1 MKLSDH
7 VDQLRNLIEKSF
19 DKQLLR
25 LGIHANEEKNTAIE
39 NEVRQRF
46 DEMLESYKGE
56 TGDYKNA
63 RAKLLDELTFTLF
76 NRIAA
81 LKVMEAAHLFPPI
94 ITKQAEQGDRSFG
107 HKAWLEI
114 RPDMR
119 DAELEGIR
127 DYIEQAFNDLGATLP
142 LYSNAFPYALLPDA
156 ISLNDIIDRFNAV
169 ENDPQVET
177 QLWQSDDILGWLY
190 ESYNNAKKQ
199 AFKDSGDKTEY
210 DKVSLQSQV
219 YTPRWV
225 VQFLVENSLG
235 KLYLEMYPNSDIARR
250 YKIANAPKT
259 AVHNDT
265 SPSVCGGTSPSVC
278 GDTSPSVCGDTS
290 PSVCG
295 DTSPSVCGDTSP
307 SVRGDASPSVRGDAS
322 PSVRG
327 DASPSVRG
335 DASPSVRGDAS
346 PSVRGELVEPHP
358 STSSGR
364 TVGNERTPKPL
375 HEIKLIDP
383 ASGSGNFLL
392 YAFDFFY
399 ALYLDQIENYG
410 ADYDE
415 ADIPQ
420 LIIEHNLHGI
430 DLDDRAIQLAQLGLY
445 IKARKKRRTLGLL
458 KFNVVSSDFFL
469 PDYQKVQP
477 IFEQGLSLDRT
488 ERQLIADI
496 WTDLQFAYKFGSLI
510 RLDEKLKAKLT
521 ALEAE
526 QNPVQA
532 ELFGSGE
539 RKPVQLGLELFT
551 AADDIEHQKKFIK
564 TFFSN
569 LKIAVAQYA
578 KGRES
583 SFLANKTGD
592 AITFLELL
600 TTEYDVATANPP
612 YTDSSNFGKELKS
625 FIDGNYQTPFKF
637 HINLYATFIK
647 RCYEFVGDGGLI
659 AMLHPL
665 TFMYIKSFEDVRK
678 FILEKTHINLL
689 AELGLGGIFEDV
701 QVDACMY
708 VLKKGSES
716 ENGVYFDLK
725 AYKNHTNK
733 PNIFSEIYTNFLNRI
748 EDKHIFSI
756 PQSKLKIIKSFP
768 FIYWIS
774 DEFRTKFGVKNF
786 GTYFDAGGGLT
797 SANNDRF
804 LRFWWEVS
812 SHTISQEI
820 NDAKKWRFYV
830 KGGTFNKWFGNI
842 WIVVNWENSGQEIR
856 TFCDVKGK
864 LRATLRSEKFYFKE
878 GVTYAKAGSKGASF
892 RYMPSNT
899 IIDSGSPG
907 IFIRD
912 YKSLNY
918 GIAFLN
924 SKLASYIL
932 GCLNPTVSTQVG
944 DIERIPFVI
953 PEKIKEK
960 TVDNFA
966 GIAVQ
971 IKKRLCNF
979 SIVEPNYLISPI
991 QLITASSEIKTRI
1004 KSFFNYENHLLTQV
1018 LINEAIINEKIFDIY
1033 ELTPT
1038 DKAMVLAKEGDSIG
1052 GLPVCA
1058 EARAAYLNYS
1068 VRGELVEPRPS
1079 TLRQAQGERESWRTE
1094 VVEFPLANIQDF
1106 IHALPVKAFTTE
1118 EREKVEAEFLTLY
1131 QGNNNLEEFCIRH
1144 AINPINV
1151 WYWFSLSNV
1160 IPKQR
1165 MNALAMEFLAD
1176 LIREILM
1183 SDEDGIIPLVANA
1196 GGKVLLARI
1205 EEKFIEKG
1213 FSMAQYASF
1222 DSVLGRPLNDYLNK
1236 QFFAALSD
1244 HLKLFKQLPATPFIW
1259 HLSSGQEQGFDCYI
1273 IIYKWSRDKLLRLR
1287 SVTIEHR
1294 ERALINRQTDLANN
1308 DSADAQNEKDKIFK
1322 QLKEIEAFKT
1332 NIDELLSEG
1341 YNPQLDDG
1349 VGKNIAPLQKRK
1361 MIPYDVLNAG
1371 QLKKYLNADW

>member
-81 LKVMEAAHLFPPI
+81 LKVMEAAQLFPPI

-142 LYSNAFPYALLPDA
+142 LYSNAFPYALLSDA
-156 ISLNDIIDRFNAV
+156 ISLNEIIDRFNAV

-235 KLYLEMYPNSDIARR
+235 KLYLEMYPTSDIARR

-259 AVHNDT
+259 Q
-265 SPSVCGGTSPSVC
+265 
-278 GDTSPSVCGDTS
+278 
-290 PSVCG
+290 
-295 DTSPSVCGDTSP
+295 
-307 SVRGDASPSVRGDAS
+307 
-322 PSVRG
+322 
-327 DASPSVRG
+327 
-335 DASPSVRGDAS
+335 
-346 PSVRGELVEPHP
+346 
-358 STSSGR
+358 
-364 TVGNERTPKPL
+364 ERTPKPL
-375 HEIKLIDP
+375 TEIKLIDP

-415 ADIPQ
+415 ADIPR

-445 IKARKKRRTLGLL
+445 IKARKKRRSLGLL

-469 PDYQKVQP
+469 PDYQQVQP

-526 QNPVQA
+526 QNPVQG
-532 ELFGSGE
+532 ELFGSAE
-539 RKPVQLGLELFT
+539 RKPVQLGLESFT
-551 AADDIEHQKKFIK
+551 AAEDIAHQKKFIK

-600 TTEYDVATANPP
+600 TTEYDVTTANPP
-612 YTDSSNFGKELKS
+612 YTDSSDFGKDLKV
-625 FIDGNYQTPFKF
+625 FIDGNYKTPFKF
-637 HINLYATFIK
+637 NSNLYAVFIK
-647 RCYEFVGDGGLI
+647 RCYEFVGDGGKI
-659 AMLHPL
+659 AMIHPR
-665 TFMYIKSFEDVRK
+665 TFMFIKTFEDVRK
-678 FILEKTHINLL
+678 FILEKTYINV
-689 AELGLGGIFEDV
+689 F
-701 QVDACMY
+701 VDYSLSNLFGAIMVDPAFY
-708 VLKKGSES
+708 VLEKTADKNQNAWFVSLDQYTRTPNEKYKKDFCLTALNDYIVDI
-716 ENGVYFDLK
+716 ENSH
-725 AYKNHTNK
+725 N
-733 PNIFSEIYTNFLNRI
+733 YT
-748 EDKHIFSI
+748 I

-774 DEFRTKFGVKNF
+774 DKFREKFAKIIFKDVTKV
-786 GTYFDAGGGLT
+786 AEGLT
-797 SANNDRF
+797 TADNNRF
-804 LRFWWEVS
+804 LRFWWEIDK
-812 SHTISQEI
+812 TLL
-820 NDAKKWRFYV
+820 NKKWFAYS
-830 KGGTFNKWFGNI
+830 KGGEFNKYYGNM
-842 WIVVNWENSGQEIR
+842 WIVINWDNDGSEIKSN
-856 TFCDVKGK
+856 KGASIRNK
-864 LRATLRSEKFYFKE
+864 EYYFKE
-878 GVTYAKAGSKGASF
+878 GITFSSSGSKGSSF
-892 RYMPSNT
+892 RILEKGS
-899 IIDSGSPG
+899 IFDSGSRS
-907 IFIRD
+907 IFIEENEKIP
-912 YKSLNY
+912 YLLS
-918 GIAFLN
+918 FLN
-924 SKLASYIL
+924 SKLANYTID
-932 GCLNPTVSTQVG
+932 CLNPTVNTTVG
-944 DIERIPFVI
+944 DIERIPLVI
-953 PEKIKEK
+953 PTQSIVNNLAA
-960 TVDNFA
+960 TA
-966 GIAVQ
+966 IQ

-979 SIVEPNYLISPI
+979 SIIEPDYLISPI
-991 QLITASSEIKTRI
+991 QFITSSSDIKTRI

-1018 LINEAIINEKIFDIY
+1018 LINEAIINEKIFEIY
-1033 ELTPT
+1033 ELTPA
-1038 DKAMVLAKEGDSIG
+1038 DKAMVLAKEGESIG

-1068 VRGELVEPRPS
+1068 VLGENTVRPELVEGRGS
-1079 TLRQAQGERESWRTE
+1079 TSSPRTE
-1094 VVEFPLANIQDF
+1094 AVEFPLANIQDF
-1106 IHALPVKAFTTE
+1106 IHALPVKTFTAE
-1118 EREKVEAEFLTLY
+1118 QREKIEAEFPALY
-1131 QGNNNLEEFCIRH
+1131 QSNNDLEAFCIRH

-1165 MNALAMEFLAD
+1165 MNDLAMEFLAD

-1205 EEKFIEKG
+1205 EEKFSEKG

-1244 HLKLFKQLPATPFIW
+1244 HLNLFMYLPKTPFIW

-1287 SVTIEHR
+1287 SVYIEHR

-1322 QLKEIEAFKT
+1322 QLKEIEAFKAK
-1332 NIDELLSEG
+1332 IDELLSEG
-1341 YNPQLDDG
+1341 YNPILDDG